1 MLGKVN
7 VTKPTGTVAAS
18 SSEVAILAPRTH
30 SIKKSF
36 RAVGAAVISAAMV
49 GVFALPVYA
58 TSSASVQQ
66 PDSTDAAFAQV
77 LTTEALDRVSVP
89 AHLPS
94 AEEEPPVVVQVAS
107 SSFSAPSMASSGW
120 VADVAASSLGLA
132 IVGVAHSELGAMQDC
147 TDLVQNSLAGVG
159 LAERRDQG
167 GYDHGTI
174 SLSSFGTPVT
184 NGEWAPGDILGWPG
198 YPHVAIYIGDGL
210 AIHGGMGGSTV
221 ISSATGW
228 FGTPS
233 YVVRPG

>member
-1 MLGKVN
+1 M
-7 VTKPTGTVAAS
+7 TKPTGTAS
-18 SSEVAILAPRTH
+18 APGSEVTILAKR
-30 SIKKSF
+30 SRSLKKPL

-58 TSSASVQQ
+58 TSLDSQQSASAS
-66 PDSTDAAFAQV
+66 PAFAQA
-77 LTTEALDRVSVP
+77 LTTGSIAELSVP
-89 AHLPS
+89 AHLPA
-94 AEEEPPVVVQVAS
+94 AEEEPVVVVAS
-107 SSFSAPSMASSGW
+107 FSGSAAPAAASSGW
-120 VADVAASSLGLA
+120 VADVPASSLGLS
-132 IVGVAHSELGAMQDC
+132 IVSVAQSELGAMQDC
-147 TDLVQNSLAGVG
+147 TDLVQNALAGVG

-174 SLSSFGTPVT
+174 SLGSFGAPVT